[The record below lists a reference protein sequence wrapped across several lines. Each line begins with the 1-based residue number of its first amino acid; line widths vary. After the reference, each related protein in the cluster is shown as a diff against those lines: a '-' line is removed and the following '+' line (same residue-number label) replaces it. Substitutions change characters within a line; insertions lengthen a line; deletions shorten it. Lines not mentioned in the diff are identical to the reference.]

1 MVVMPPT
8 IDTGNE
14 NLEDR
19 LASIERHLQ
28 DIRHNVTDILQNV
41 QHELEAVRER
51 EFWRDYYARTYQ
63 KE

>member
-1 MVVMPPT
+1 M
-8 IDTGNE
+8 E
-14 NLEDR
+14 EK

-28 DIRHNVTDILQNV
+28 DIRHNVADILQNV

-51 EFWRDYYARTYQ
+51 EFWRDYRERTYQ